1 MFSSRYPSSQ
11 IAAERGGVVMKKELE
26 SIIET
31 LKQAKRQV
39 SDMKKSNG
47 SSDPTEIDDVELAL
61 DWALN
66 KLNTLNNHDGHD
78 EPKK

>member
-1 MFSSRYPSSQ
+1 
-11 IAAERGGVVMKKELE
+11 MKKELE

-47 SSDPTEIDDVELAL
+47 SSDLTEIDDVELAL

>member
-1 MFSSRYPSSQ
+1 
-11 IAAERGGVVMKKELE
+11 MKKELE

-39 SDMKKSNG
+39 SDMKKCNG
-47 SSDPTEIDDVELAL
+47 SSDPSEIDDVELAL

-78 EPKK
+78 ESKR